1 MRASALNAA
10 DEPPLDRSRDHLL
23 EAHALERALA
33 LADDAA
39 LRARLQALAN
49 HRETLMRERA
59 AFDAEAIRLRHARG
73 EIYSAAR
80 IAALNAMVPS
90 AEDLAEQA
98 RTLYER
104 AEHAVDVLKT
114 HACVHYVYVL
124 MGARLNLVHFPADVI
139 DAGRAMQRAE
149 EAFAKAWLA
158 CIDDPGFL
166 DELRRDQRAALNSL
180 RTATRPMYLATQPR
194 GESLDDEDAA
204 VLGRAW
210 NKLDDLA
217 ATLGV
222 EPLSAF
228 VAVPGEDAAAA
239 VPAAR
244 VAATVDALHAALRE
258 PKHKLPAKKATLASL
273 ERVSVALEALVAR
286 DGGAWFE
293 VDL

>member
-1 MRASALNAA
+1 MASAPTAT

-33 LADDAA
+33 LADDES
-39 LRARLQALAN
+39 LRARLHALIA
-49 HRETLMRERA
+49 HRDALMIERA
-59 AFDAEAIRLRHARG
+59 AFDAEATRLRHARG

-98 RTLYER
+98 RTLYGR
-104 AEHAVDVLKT
+104 AASAVEVLKT
-114 HACVHYVYVL
+114 HARVHYVYVL
-124 MGARLNLVHFPADVI
+124 MGARLNLAHFPADVI

-149 EAFAKAWLA
+149 EAFANAWLA
-158 CIDDPGFL
+158 CIHDPDFIA
-166 DELRRDQRAALNSL
+166 ELRRDQREALKSL

-194 GESLDDEDAA
+194 GEGLDDEDAV

-210 NKLDDLA
+210 AKLDDLA

-222 EPLSAF
+222 EPLSTF
-228 VAVPGEDAAAA
+228 VAVPGEDQAA

-244 VAATVDALHAALRE
+244 VAATVDTLRAALRE
-258 PKHKLPAKKATLASL
+258 SKHKLPAKKATLASL
-273 ERVSVALEALVAR
+273 ERLRVVLETLVPC

>member
-1 MRASALNAA
+1 MAPASNAA

-33 LADDAA
+33 LADDDALHARLAA
-39 LRARLQALAN
+39 LAA
-49 HRETLMRERA
+49 HREALMRERA
-59 AFDAEAIRLRHARG
+59 AFDAEATRLRHARG

-90 AEDLAEQA
+90 AEDLAAQA
-98 RTLYER
+98 RTLYGRSES
-104 AEHAVDVLKT
+104 AVEVMKT
-114 HACVHYVYVL
+114 HARVHYVYVL
-124 MGARLNLVHFPADVI
+124 MGARLNLAHLPADVI

-149 EAFAKAWLA
+149 EVFANAWLA
-158 CIDDPGFL
+158 CIDDPAFL
-166 DELRRDQRAALNSL
+166 VELRRDQREALKSL
-180 RTATRPMYLATQPR
+180 RTATRPMYLATQPHCE
-194 GESLDDEDAA
+194 GLDDDDAA

-210 NKLDDLA
+210 NKLDDVA

-222 EPLSAF
+222 EPLSTF
-228 VAVPGEDAAAA
+228 VSVPGEDAHAA

-244 VAATVDALHAALRE
+244 VAATVAALRTALLE
-258 PKHKLPAKKATLASL
+258 PQYKLPAKKATLASL
-273 ERVSVALEALVAR
+273 EHLAAVLDTQSAR